1 MIVQFRKAIAE
12 DKVKKATQFESKTGL
27 NVKLRSK
34 YAELNKRFLDYK
46 NQKCFD
52 ESTQEGRF
60 YRAQVAIVQAEVQEL
75 SKQVQI
81 LQTQV
86 EENSKKVHSIVQE
99 NCNLYKSIKFTE
111 EDSISQICNKLNL
124 Q

>member
-46 NQKCFD
+46 N
-52 ESTQEGRF
+52 
-60 YRAQVAIVQAEVQEL
+60 
-75 SKQVQI
+75 
-81 LQTQV
+81 
-86 EENSKKVHSIVQE
+86 
-99 NCNLYKSIKFTE
+99 
-111 EDSISQICNKLNL
+111 
-124 Q
+124 